1 MVNNKLGLKIVRVS
15 QGLTDLLPI
24 NEDKSWSKI
33 LWDIREDLKNIQN
46 LSASS
51 SVLMLT
57 NIETGHLLTVASPIG
72 GRPGDFICAWIYV
85 PASINIAGRELVE
98 LINAIKFE
106 LRGNKCDE
114 AKLTE
119 LFSKS
124 YEIAPAAKIVSKCS
138 GNKNAYR
145 YYGQGVA
152 YTLSELL
159 NDMCQSYYK
168 DYKSIFLLD
177 KTDGLVCSSCDDLSA
192 KNVYSM
198 IVVKSPG
205 TIDSFVPYIAGE
217 PFTGQKYA
225 IEGDTID
232 IEWKKTGYRS
242 IHTITSVTK
251 DMQYSRPTPNQYV
264 RVIPFGSIQVV
275 DEISRPI
282 REYQIY
288 VANREVKPGNPFEI
302 SESTINNVPVE
313 IIVDGYKLFSQNIDL
328 TQAVRVKMVKETYSY
343 EYMLPLKNEGDY
355 CPIKISG
362 KKKETG
368 SPVKGYVL
376 ETKFSPNHPNYL
388 RFEPL
393 NRRFWIVCAVAALI
407 LLGAGFWIGYAVA
420 GSEDTEIRDGRDR
433 EKYRF
438 TDHWSHK
445 YKFSTLFE
453 KSSLSAIEEDFL
465 EGMDQQYLELYK
477 EAEAKTPAGEQ
488 RDASENKEA
497 LIGLISKI
505 RSEWKR
511 IDTKDNQLLDNIFV
525 SLNTFNYSEFFEYY
539 ETLINILGEEDAKYD
554 FIKNLKDVKTYIENN
569 DEYRPAGR
577 TQYDISSDE
586 IASITFNSYK
596 EKITRPI
603 EGNTQNKKLPKNG
616 PETQIVETTNE
627 LATPGEFK

>member
-114 AKLTE
+114 AKLTQ

-232 IEWKKTGYRS
+232 IEWRKSGYRS

-288 VANREVKPGNPFEI
+288 VANREVKPGNPFEV

-313 IIVDGYKLFSQNIDL
+313 IIVDGYKPFSQNIDL

-343 EYMLPLKNEGDY
+343 EYMLPLKHDGDY

-393 NRRFWIVCAVAALI
+393 NRRFWIVCAVVALI

-420 GSEDTEIRDGRDR
+420 GPEKTDDAKKTEKAEKAVGGRGSVTDKDKKPEERDR
-433 EKYRF
+433 EEREKEKRFWENVKDVFTLADNENVLYRIQAKHYDATVNTYVVQTF
-438 TDHWSHK
+438 DVMNRATLDSMK
-445 YKFSTLFE
+445 LKQSELKNNGITFKLLDDAIEALQQNSTPEF
-453 KSSLSAIEEDFL
+453 KTSRVRYDDSSDQNNASLSRQYYIEEL
-465 EGMDQQYLELYK
+465 K
-477 EAEAKTPAGEQ
+477 KTKQA
-488 RDASENKEA
+488 
-497 LIGLISKI
+497 
-505 RSEWKR
+505 
-511 IDTKDNQLLDNIFV
+511 TK
-525 SLNTFNYSEFFEYY
+525 
-539 ETLINILGEEDAKYD
+539 
-554 FIKNLKDVKTYIENN
+554 KDVNANKTETVTEVKVPDYEIF
-569 DEYRPAGR
+569 RP
-577 TQYDISSDE
+577 
-586 IASITFNSYK
+586 
-596 EKITRPI
+596 
-603 EGNTQNKKLPKNG
+603 
-616 PETQIVETTNE
+616 
-627 LATPGEFK
+627 